1 MCVYK
6 FLVCVDCFVKNLCFN
21 HANISIWY
29 SFYLLL
35 FCWNLIYCSGNPTV
49 FGNLPFHNLMKQTV
63 TDVDNINLVISMATF
78 QHMVSCFN
86 VLQCV
91 CVCCRVCVCVWVCA
105 CTCVWTGFW
114 GIHIY
119 IQAINIVVHIGF
131 DGDGAGN
138 HPNKAVT
145 SIY

>member
-1 MCVYK
+1 M
-6 FLVCVDCFVKNLCFN
+6 
-21 HANISIWY
+21 
-29 SFYLLL
+29 
-35 FCWNLIYCSGNPTV
+35 

-105 CTCVWTGFW
+105 CTCVWTGF
-114 GIHIY
+114 
-119 IQAINIVVHIGF
+119 
-131 DGDGAGN
+131 
-138 HPNKAVT
+138 
-145 SIY
+145 